1 MSSWRSLVALAAAAA
16 LLLLAACG
24 GGDQSTQAQTE
35 LTPRTVARANA
46 TCRYFRRQA
55 HELGQGVLSLP
66 LEALPLTVEHLVK
79 PGIPLVRRVAK
90 RQQALAR
97 QAADPQFT
105 TYADLFD
112 PIIVL
117 LQQRLR
123 SGEAALRK
131 KLAVDPD
138 AQQLD
143 DLLADLGEEQRLVA
157 HEAGLRDCDTDFN
170 QVLTSSISN

>member
-1 MSSWRSLVALAAAAA
+1 VRRLIPSLAAGTAA

-24 GGDQSTQAQTE
+24 GDGGGAGTE
-35 LTPRTVARANA
+35 ARLSPKTMAKANA
-46 TCRYFRRQA
+46 TCRYFRREA
-55 HELGQGVLSLP
+55 HQLGQGVLSLP
-66 LEALPLTVEHLVK
+66 LEPLALTVEHLVK
-79 PGIPLVRRVAK
+79 PGLPLVRRVAR

-97 QAADPQFT
+97 QAADSQFT
-105 TYADLFD
+105 TYAALFD

-131 KLAVDPD
+131 KLAVDPEG
-138 AQQLD
+138 QHLD
-143 DLLADLGEEQRLVA
+143 DLLGDLGEEQRLAA
-157 HEAGLRDCDTDFN
+157 HAAGLRDCDADFN

>member
-1 MSSWRSLVALAAAAA
+1 M
-16 LLLLAACG
+16 
-24 GGDQSTQAQTE
+24 
-35 LTPRTVARANA
+35 
-46 TCRYFRRQA
+46 
-55 HELGQGVLSLP
+55 LSLP
-66 LEALPLTVEHLVK
+66 LEPLALTVEHLVK
-79 PGIPLVRRVAK
+79 PGHPAASAGLRSASRPSRPGRRS
-90 RQQALAR
+90 RSL
-97 QAADPQFT
+97 T

-131 KLAVDPD
+131 KLAVDPE
-138 AQQLD
+138 AHHLD
-143 DLLADLGEEQRLVA
+143 DLLADLGEEQRLAA